1 MPERH
6 EFGMEL
12 RHLRYFV
19 TVAETRNIT
28 RAAERLRVAQPAL
41 SRQLSDLE
49 SELGVK
55 LLDRGRH
62 GVNVTAAGREFH
74 RRAKAVLADAA
85 RAADAAR
92 IAGGSIAG
100 RLTLGFPTGLHL
112 DHLGPVIEA
121 FRKQHPRV
129 ECGFVHGLREPQMK
143 ALREGTIDVAF
154 VDVPGRLHGMDHCVV
169 WRVPFEVVMPEKHRL
184 AKRKSLEFGDL
195 AGEDFV
201 FCTRES
207 RPDFYDE
214 FFRHCANA
222 GFRPQVVQEVGGY
235 PTTILALIGLGV
247 GLSVV
252 PHFERVE
259 GIRGLVWRPLA
270 KPKLWSDF
278 ALVWPR
284 KVGSP
289 LLQAFI
295 ELARQM
301 QGLAPSPAGAVRG
314 L

>member
-1 MPERH
+1 
-6 EFGMEL
+6 MEL

-49 SELGVK
+49 DELGVK
-55 LLDRGRH
+55 LLDRGRQ
-62 GVNVTAAGREFH
+62 GVSVTAAGREFH

-92 IAGGSIAG
+92 IAGGAIAG

-112 DHLGPVIEA
+112 DHLGPVIGA
-121 FRKQHPRV
+121 FREAHPRV
-129 ECGFVHGLREPQMK
+129 EFSFVHGLREPQMK
-143 ALREGTIDVAF
+143 ALRDGSIEVAF
-154 VDVPGRLHGMDHCVV
+154 VNVPGPLHGMDHCVV
-169 WRVPFEVVMPEKHRL
+169 WRVPFAVVMPAKHRL

-195 AGEDFV
+195 AGENFV
-201 FCTRES
+201 FCTRDS
-207 RPDFYDE
+207 RPEFYDE

-222 GFRPQVVQEVGGY
+222 GFRPQVAQEVGGY
-235 PTTILALIGLGV
+235 PTTILALIGQGV

-252 PHFERVE
+252 PHFERAE

-270 KPKLWSDF
+270 RPKLWSDF

-284 KVGSP
+284 KLTSP
-289 LLQAFI
+289 LVQAFI
-295 ELARQM
+295 DRAREM
-301 QGLAPSPAGAVRG
+301 LEVESSATGAVRG
-314 L
+314 F

>member
-1 MPERH
+1 
-6 EFGMEL
+6 MEL

-28 RAAERLRVAQPAL
+28 RAAARLRVAQPAL
-41 SRQLSDLE
+41 SRQLADLE
-49 SELGVK
+49 EELGVK
-55 LLDRGRH
+55 LLERGRQ
-62 GVNVTAAGREFH
+62 GVSVTTAGREFH

-112 DHLGPVIEA
+112 DHLGPAIRA
-121 FRKQHPRV
+121 FREAHPRV
-129 ECGFVHGLREPQMK
+129 EFTFVHGLREPQMK
-143 ALREGTIDVAF
+143 ALREGGIDVAF
-154 VDVPGRLHGMDHCVV
+154 VNVPGPLHGMDHCVV

-184 AKRKSLEFGDL
+184 AKRKSVEFGDL

-207 RPDFYDE
+207 RPEFYDE

-222 GFRPQVVQEVGGY
+222 GFRPHVVQEVGGY
-235 PTTILALIGLGV
+235 PTTILALIAQGV

-252 PHFERVE
+252 PHFERAE

-284 KVGSP
+284 KAASP
-289 LLQAFI
+289 LVQAFI
-295 ELARQM
+295 DTAR
-301 QGLAPSPAGAVRG
+301 GILGVEPSATGAVRG
-314 L
+314 F